1 MHHAKQQALYHD
13 SHGRKSVQKNIQP
26 EQMADYDLA
35 LWAKLVGRAQSVPA
49 SLDRLETVTDC
60 NCNKLYF

>member
-13 SHGRKSVQKNIQP
+13 SHGRTSVQKNIQP

-49 SLDRLETVTDC
+49 SLTGW
-60 NCNKLYF
+60 KL